1 MLTRRTSPLAA
12 AALAVLLSSGTHAVA
27 DEGAPLSGVHVE
39 RDDGRS
45 VRTEAISGIRKE
57 VRRSGALRRKPA
69 GLPGLGRLA
78 RPAREVP
85 QPSSW
90 LCASIQDTQGLPKQ
104 CDVRRFVRA
113 PVPAGRSRPAAVRA
127 RDLVVRAVNL
137 LRLPSPHAQIRPMVT
152 FHDGAVGGL
161 TGAPLWLWVPDRHW
175 RTLHQRTAAGAAW
188 AEVTAR
194 PVAQTWTFGDGS
206 RPLTCLSPGTEI
218 TRSNAHRGLEG
229 SPSCGY
235 TYTVSSRDQ
244 PEQRYTIEVTVD
256 WQVSWTGSG
265 DTGGILPLFH
275 RQQTVPYTVRQAR
288 AQLVDPD
295 N

>member
-1 MLTRRTSPLAA
+1 VSILA
-12 AALAVLLSSGTHAVA
+12 
-27 DEGAPLSGVHVE
+27 
-39 RDDGRS
+39 
-45 VRTEAISGIRKE
+45 I
-57 VRRSGALRRKPA
+57 
-69 GLPGLGRLA
+69 
-78 RPAREVP
+78 
-85 QPSSW
+85 
-90 LCASIQDTQGLPKQ
+90 QGLPKH

-113 PVPAGRSRPAAVRA
+113 PVPGGRSRPAAVRA

-206 RPLTCLSPGTEI
+206 RPLTCLNPGTEI